1 MQNRKQIYAAES
13 PRQTKKLGGLLAKEI
28 LKSGPG
34 KSPRVLALTGD
45 LGAGKTNFIQGFAK
59 GLEIKETISS
69 PTFVIAKIYS
79 LKKSAEFKNFYHI
92 DCYRLKSGDDLALLG
107 AKEIFSDPQNIV
119 AVEWPLIAADSLPKN
134 TIKIGFEIIDA
145 KCRHIS
151 MDCSD
156 AKLIM
161 PLLVK

>member
-119 AVEWPLIAADSLPKN
+119 AVEWPKIVAGFLPKN
-134 TIKIGFEIIDA
+134 ALAINFEIIGKNSRRVA
-145 KCRHIS
+145 FN
-151 MDCSD
+151 
-156 AKLIM
+156 L
-161 PLLVK
+161 